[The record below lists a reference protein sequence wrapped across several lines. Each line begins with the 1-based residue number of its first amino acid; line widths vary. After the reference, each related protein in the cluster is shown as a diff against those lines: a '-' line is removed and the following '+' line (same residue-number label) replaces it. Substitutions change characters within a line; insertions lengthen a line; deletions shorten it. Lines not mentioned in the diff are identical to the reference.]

1 MKKISTEFREA
12 LRGIRHLSALITY
25 QSEDSTY
32 LLTTENDDNLIT
44 ESGDFLGTE
53 KGPVILESTS
63 INSVNPIFEVEL
75 FKTFCKSI
83 QIDSKMEI
91 PQKTT
96 INVKIG
102 VLIEEEYEYLDF
114 GNYLVNEVTYQA
126 DKDSYLITAYDRM
139 IESMIDYDLD
149 VKYPIS
155 IKGLIIE
162 ICNKFAWK
170 YDLGNFVNQN
180 KIIEKNVFDEQEL
193 TYRDVLDQISQV
205 TASSIGFDNETLKI
219 KYISEPENST
229 LLPFTIPQVINVKTY
244 SEKLTIDERDLKD
257 SDIDIHEKY
266 GPVNSLLITNNND
279 IVINNLINQNSID
292 KNGKSEFQIDNNLIL
307 LNDSENYIHEIFEYI
322 DGLEYYL
329 YDVDTFGVLFLDP
342 LDTFYIKIG
351 EMIYPTLMLND
362 DIKLTTGLVETIFAK
377 KPEISTTEYTATD
390 KNEKKINN
398 ALISINKANGQL
410 VLKATS
416 DGKLVQA
423 ELNADA
429 DNGSE
434 FNVKA
439 DNINFESY
447 NFNLTSDNIVINSRN
462 WNIESNGNMH
472 SKALKVFNLTESDI
486 NTMRQIVLKQ
496 IATTDDYLDKYDING
511 NGVVDLNDMVNARKI
526 VNGTLSNTR
535 TTEYLL
541 NTQDTNAVLTIK
553 DNINNSTGCSLGSG
567 GAWFNSLGTQSIYI
581 EHRDSG
587 TDFVSLTNSSLQL
600 NSGNSTDFTSITSH
614 AVSSPTITQT
624 SLSTSKKHFEKIE
637 DVLNIIENTDIYKYN
652 LLSEE
657 EGTKKHY
664 GLVIGNEFN
673 YSEELTSKNNDGVDL
688 YSMISVCFQAI
699 KQLNNKVKTLEEEI
713 EELKNENNKQI

>member
-53 KGPVILESTS
+53 KGPVILENTS
-63 INSVNPIFEVEL
+63 INSVNPTFEVEL

-102 VLIEEEYEYLDF
+102 VLIGEEYEYLDF

-180 KIIEKNVFDEQEL
+180 KIIEKNVFNEQEL

-266 GPVNSLLITNNND
+266 GPVNSLLVTNNND

-362 DIKLTTGLVETIFAK
+362 DIKLTTGLVETIFAE

-398 ALISINKANGQL
+398 ALISIDKANGQL

-439 DNINFESY
+439 DNINLEGY
-447 NFNLTSDNIVINSRN
+447 TTINKNFTIDENGTMECNNAKIKGVIRGSNIYGGSIVLEDFGGYETLTINNRDSSLTTQDYYTSAYQSDRIRIDAVTETHTGENVNLTYKN
-462 WNIESNGNMH
+462 
-472 SKALKVFNLTESDI
+472 
-486 NTMRQIVLKQ
+486 
-496 IATTDDYLDKYDING
+496 
-511 NGVVDLNDMVNARKI
+511 KI
-526 VNGTLSNTR
+526 
-535 TTEYLL
+535 
-541 NTQDTNAVLTIK
+541 
-553 DNINNSTGCSLGSG
+553 
-567 GAWFNSLGTQSIYI
+567 
-581 EHRDSG
+581 
-587 TDFVSLTNSSLQL
+587 
-600 NSGNSTDFTSITSH
+600 SITPNEIK
-614 AVSSPTITQT
+614 APTFTPT
-624 SLSTSKKHFEKIE
+624 SVKEEKKNFEKIE
-637 DVLNIIENTDIYKYN
+637 DVLAIIENTDIYKYN
-652 LLSEE
+652 LLDEE
-657 EGTKKHY
+657 DGTKKHY
-664 GLVIGNEFN
+664 GLVIGDEFN
-673 YSEELTSKNNDGVDL
+673 YSKEITSKNNDGVDL

-699 KQLNNKVKTLEEEI
+699 KQLNDKVKTLEEEI
-713 EELKNENNKQI
+713 EELKNENNEQI